1 MGFTIIEK
9 KIFICSLGI
18 VLITLL
24 CYVVFNRLNRIREP
38 LPPFKIPV
46 VDDIVG
52 IANFISKMAMDI
64 AKNIKDQVTNI
75 RNNLMAD
82 ARKVQTVAKIQATKL
97 EIKADAAIKAAA
109 AKADREAKSIRQQLR
124 DTAYAIK
131 NRAGQITQSVKQR
144 AYQVEEQAKQKTK
157 ETKGIRR
164 AFQFF
169 RKYWKYIT
177 AFFLFLSG
185 VGQWCIKNVETL
197 IYRIANFKNC
207 FLWYVLEV
215 VGWVLYIPIE
225 FFVWLCC
232 LKDLENMIWDLM
244 KQVDCSFNDITGFHF
259 MYYSTDVIKKCYSR
273 KFVPFPQMKF
283 DFTLK
288 GLEKEGGKFIMDFL
302 LPISPEEAAE
312 AAKAG
317 AREATKF
324 GKELE
329 SKLSPIPVM

>member
-97 EIKADAAIKAAA
+97 EIKADAAVKAAA
-109 AKADREAKSIRQQLR
+109 AKADREAKSIKQQLR

-131 NRAGQITQSVKQR
+131 NRAGQITQTVKQR
-144 AYQVEEQAKQKTK
+144 AYQAEVKAAEQIKQ
-157 ETKGIRR
+157 TKGIRST
-164 AFQFF
+164 FNFF

-185 VGQWCIKNVETL
+185 VGQWCVKNVETL

-207 FLWYVLEV
+207 FLWYALEII
-215 VGWVLYIPIE
+215 GWVLYIPIE
-225 FFVWLCC
+225 FFVWLFC
-232 LKDLENMIWDLM
+232 LKDLENMVWDLM

-259 MYYSTDVIKKCYSR
+259 MYYSADVIKKCYSR
-273 KFVPFPQMKF
+273 KFVPFPKMKF

-302 LPISPEEAAE
+302 LPITPEEAKTAVNAGIKE
-312 AAKAG
+312 AN
-317 AREATKF
+317 KF
-324 GKELE
+324 KKELE
-329 SKLSPIPVM
+329 QEVSKIPVM